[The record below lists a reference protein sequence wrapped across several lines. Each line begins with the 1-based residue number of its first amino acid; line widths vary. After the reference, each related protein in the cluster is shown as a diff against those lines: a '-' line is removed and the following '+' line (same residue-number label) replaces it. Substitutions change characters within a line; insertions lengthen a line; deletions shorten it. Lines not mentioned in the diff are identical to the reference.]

1 LSTLDAGQ
9 EGGHGT
15 ALDGA
20 EHYTEVKPTRVTNHA
35 PAMKESV
42 LQSRIKD
49 LERQLDH
56 QKEYYLSK
64 LRSKDPLVPTNFG
77 GRLKKSKVGPASG
90 KNKDTVD
97 TTAGAVSGSGSGD
110 IKLGLTEAD
119 RADNRIY
126 EIMKEKQGAIED
138 LTERNRALQLKLQDA
153 TAEAQ
158 RMKGIPPTATG
169 YAINTSSSSSSTG
182 PRDVWSEVSGMSS

>member
-1 LSTLDAGQ
+1 MSTLDAGQ

-20 EHYTEVKPTRVTNHA
+20 EHYTEIKPTRVTNA

-49 LERQLDH
+49 LERQLEH

-77 GRLKKSKVGPASG
+77 GRLKKSKVSAASG
-90 KNKDTVD
+90 KNKDTD
-97 TTAGAVSGSGSGD
+97 IISGAASGSGSGD

-138 LTERNRALQLKLQDA
+138 LTERNRALELKLQDA

-158 RMKGIPPTATG
+158 RLKGISPTATG
-169 YAINTSSSSSSTG
+169 YAMNTSSSSSSAG
-182 PRDVWSEVSGMSS
+182 PRDVWSDVAGMGS